1 MQWLAALCVKR
12 PVFATVLILSLTVVG
27 AFAFTLLGVDRFPKV
42 DFPTVVVTT
51 VQPGAAPE
59 QIETEVSDK
68 IEEAVNTISGID
80 ELRSISS
87 EGVSQVMI
95 SFLLDKD
102 PDVAAQEV
110 RDKVNGA
117 LPLLPKTIEQPRV
130 DRFDPDAA
138 PVLSLALTA
147 SNRPVREITEY
158 ADKVLRR
165 QLESV
170 SGVGQ
175 VLVLGGRQRQINVW
189 LDGDRLRAYNLTV
202 TDVARALQAQNIE
215 IPGGRMDQGP
225 QSVTLRTRGRV
236 QTVAEFGDIVVKQR
250 DVHAIRIADV
260 ARVEDGEAEA
270 ETVANVNGA
279 GTVLLQVRRQSGTN
293 TVEVVRDVR
302 ERFEQLKKNLPA
314 GYNARIVRDTSDF
327 IEAAIHNVEEHL
339 VVGSILAALVVL
351 LFLANLR
358 STIISAI
365 AIPTSIVATFGLIWY
380 MGFTLNLMTMLALTL
395 SVGIVIDDAIVVLE
409 NIYRFIEEK
418 HEDQFKAAVDA
429 TQEIGLAVLATTLS
443 LVAIFVPVG
452 FMGGI
457 VGRFMKSFG
466 LTMAFAILV
475 SLVVSFTLTP
485 MLSARWLKVDRSKGN
500 NHSKDSRIFHAI
512 DVLYTRMLEWAM
524 AHRAVVAGLA
534 VLVLFSSVPLFM
546 AANKNFM
553 PNDDQSEFE
562 INLRAPEGTSLES
575 TEVITNRI
583 ANAVRTR
590 LPEVDYTLVTI
601 GGDPAKTRNL
611 GTVYVR
617 LKPIETRAR
626 DQFAV
631 MGIIR
636 NQILP
641 PLAKDLRTSVQP
653 VATIGGGG
661 SQAADVQFL
670 INGPDLQELDRI
682 SRQLVEKVKT
692 IPGVV
697 DIDTS
702 MNVGK
707 PELSVQVDRPKAAD
721 LGVQV
726 GDAAEALRLLVGG
739 DQVTTYNE
747 GGEQYEVHLRARVE
761 DRTTQ
766 AAIGGLTVP
775 SSRLGSVTLDNVADF
790 TPGSAPSDINR
801 LARQRQVTVFC
812 NLLPTASQAAV
823 QNTILQEF
831 KTLNPNGSYR
841 GAFTG
846 RSREL
851 GRAAQNF
858 VTAFVLSLVFMY
870 LILAAQFES
879 WLHPVTI
886 LLSLPLTLPFAL
898 LSIII
903 FRQSLNIFSALG
915 LLVLFGVVKKN
926 SILQIDHANQ
936 LKAGGLSTHDAVVR
950 ASRDRL
956 RPILMTT
963 FAFVAGMVPLIVT
976 RGIGAGTN
984 HAIGFVIFGGQSLA
998 LLLTLLVT
1006 PVAYSLFDDLANWK
1020 PFSRRSR
1027 RFEPPVVAEAI
1038 VPSGAAM
1045 RRTTLLVLLAAG
1057 LAVSASAQT
1066 TQTIQATAPATLRL
1080 SVEDAVKLAIDHNVD
1095 LAADRLDPQIS
1106 DTRVAA
1112 AVGLFKPTISTSI
1125 NSNNQLQPPSSF
1137 LIPTPTRTDVVT
1149 TNAGLA
1155 QRLPWFGTTYNLSW
1169 SATHTDSNSFLNSF
1183 NPLLQSGLGLNVSQ
1197 PLLRDF
1203 KIDNAR
1209 QQLVTSQINRD
1220 IAGTRLRESEV
1231 HTVAS
1236 VKAAYWNL
1244 VSARANVE
1252 ARKTALELAQE
1263 LVRVNKAK
1271 VDVGTAPPLD
1281 LVSAQAEVASD
1292 QEQLIVAETAVRQVE
1307 DQLRMLILDPTKP
1320 ETWSTVID
1328 TTDTPPVATPALD
1341 VDAAVRRALSER
1353 ADLQRARKDID
1364 TAQANLKFYDNQ
1376 KLPDVRLNAS
1386 YQASGLGG
1394 TQVLRSGGFPGTI
1407 VGPGAVTDFGSVLN
1421 QLFATD
1427 YPTWS
1432 VGLSVSY
1439 PIGQSVDESNAA
1451 RGRLERAQA
1460 DERFKGTESRA
1471 IQQIRNA
1478 AYQVEMNSKR
1488 IETTRAARELAEQRL
1503 DAERKRLDVGMST
1516 SFLVIQAQRDLSQAK
1531 TNELGAVLAYDLSLV
1546 DFEALQQAGPANGSQ
1561 NQQNGNNGQ
1570 NGSAGQGSIQATAAA
1585 AAAPRTTVSPLPA
1598 LPGIQPQQQ

>member
-12 PVFATVLILSLTVVG
+12 PVFASVLILSLTVVG

-68 IEEAVNTISGID
+68 LEEAVNTISGID

-95 SFLLDKD
+95 SFLLDKN

-117 LPLLPKTIEQPRV
+117 LPRLPKTIQQPRV

-147 SNRPVREITEY
+147 TNKPVREITEY

-175 VLVLGGRQRQINVW
+175 VLVIGGRRRQVNVW
-189 LDGDRLRAYNLTV
+189 LDGDRLRAHNLTV
-202 TDVARALQAQNIE
+202 TEVARALQAQNIE
-215 IPGGRMDQGP
+215 VPGGRMDQGP

-236 QTVAEFGDIVVKQR
+236 QSVGEFNEIVIREK
-250 DVHAIRIADV
+250 DGHPIRIADV
-260 ARVEDGEAEA
+260 ARVEDGEADP

-293 TVEVVRDVR
+293 TVEVVRAVR
-302 ERFEQLKKNLPA
+302 ERFDEVKGRLPA
-314 GYNARIVRDTSDF
+314 GYSARIVRDTSEF

-339 VVGSILAALVVL
+339 VVGSILAALVVFV
-351 LFLANLR
+351 FLMNVR
-358 STIISAI
+358 STVISAI
-365 AIPTSIVATFGLIWY
+365 AIPTSIIATFGLVWY

-418 HEDQFKAAVDA
+418 HEDQFKAAIDA
-429 TQEIGLAVLATTLS
+429 TEEIGLAVLATTLS

-485 MLSARWLKVDRSKGN
+485 MLSARWLKVDKHGRDQHGSKE
-500 NHSKDSRIFHAI
+500 SKVFHAI
-512 DVLYTRMLEWAM
+512 DVFYTRLLEWSM
-524 AHRAVVAGLA
+524 AHRGIIAGVA
-534 VLVLFSSVPLFM
+534 VLVLLSSVPLFM
-546 AANKNFM
+546 MANKNFM
-553 PNDDQSEFE
+553 PQDDQSEFE
-562 INLRAPEGTSLES
+562 INLRAPEGTSLEA
-575 TEVITNRI
+575 TEVITNRV
-583 ANAVRTR
+583 ATAVRQR

-601 GGDPAKTRNL
+601 GGDPANTRNL
-611 GTVYVR
+611 GTIYVR
-617 LKPIETRAR
+617 LKAIEERSR

-631 MGIIR
+631 MGAIR
-636 NQILP
+636 NDILP
-641 PLAKDLRTSVQP
+641 LYAKDLRTSVQP
-653 VATIGGGG
+653 VATIGNGG
-661 SQAADVQFL
+661 SQSADIQFL
-670 INGPDLQELDRI
+670 INGPDLQELERI
-682 SRQLVEKVKT
+682 SKTLVQKVKT

-702 MNVGK
+702 MSVGK
-707 PELSVQVDRPKAAD
+707 PELGVQVDRPKAAD

-747 GGEQYEVHLRARVE
+747 GGEQYEVHLRAKAA
-761 DRTTQ
+761 DRSTQ
-766 AAIGGLTVP
+766 AAVGSLTIP
-775 SSRLGSVTLDNVADF
+775 SSRLGSVTIDDVADF
-790 TPGSAPSDINR
+790 KPGTAPTEISR

-812 NLLPTASQAAV
+812 NMLPTASQSTV
-823 QNTILQEF
+823 QNAILSEF
-831 KTLNPNGSYR
+831 NRLNTGGDYR

-858 VTAFVLSLVFMY
+858 VTAFLLSLVFMY

-936 LKAGGLSTHDAVVR
+936 LKERGLSTHDAVIQ

-963 FAFVAGMVPLIVT
+963 FAFVAGMVPLIVS

-998 LLLTLLVT
+998 LLLTLVVT
-1006 PVAYSLFDDLANWK
+1006 PVAYSLFDDAAKLQLFSFRRNRALA
-1020 PFSRRSR
+1020 PAA
-1027 RFEPPVVAEAI
+1027 V
-1038 VPSGAAM
+1038 SGTAM
-1045 RRTTLLVLLAAG
+1045 RNTTLIVLLALG
-1057 LAVSASAQT
+1057 LATAASAQAPSPT
-1066 TQTIQATAPATLRL
+1066 PSAAAPATLRL
-1080 SVEDAVKLAIDHNVD
+1080 SVEDAVRLALEHNVD
-1095 LAADRLDPQIS
+1095 LVADRIDPQIS

-1112 AVGLFKPTISTSI
+1112 AAGVYRPTIISSV

-1137 LIPTPTRTDVVT
+1137 LIPTATRNDVVT

-1155 QRLPWFGTTYNLSW
+1155 QRLPWFGTNYSVAWTT
-1169 SATHTDSNSFLNSF
+1169 AHTDSNSFLNSY
-1183 NPLLQSGLGLNVSQ
+1183 NPLLTSGLAFSVSQ

-1203 KIDNAR
+1203 RIDSPR
-1209 QQLVTSQINRD
+1209 QQLATSRINRA
-1220 IAGTRLRESEV
+1220 IADTRLRESIV
-1231 HTVAS
+1231 QTTAA
-1236 VKAAYWNL
+1236 VKVAYWGL
-1244 VSARANVE
+1244 VTARANVE
-1252 ARKTALELAQE
+1252 ARRSTLELAQE

-1281 LVSAQAEVASD
+1281 LVSAQAEVAAD
-1292 QEQLIVAETAVRQVE
+1292 QEQLIIAETAVKQVE
-1307 DQLRMLILDPTKP
+1307 DRLRLLIMDATDPASWLTQI
-1320 ETWSTVID
+1320 EV
-1328 TTDTPPVATPALD
+1328 TDAPPIATPTLD
-1341 VDAAVRRALSER
+1341 VDAAVRRALADRS
-1353 ADLQRARKDID
+1353 DLQRARKDID
-1364 TAQANLKFYDNQ
+1364 TANVGVTFTTNQ
-1376 KLPDVRLNAS
+1376 KLPDVRVNAN
-1386 YQASGLGG
+1386 YQANGLGG
-1394 TQVLRSGGFPGTI
+1394 RQVLRTGGFPGTI
-1407 VGPGAVTDFGSVLN
+1407 VGPGPGTDFGSVLG
-1421 QLFATD
+1421 QLFGAD

-1432 VGLSVSY
+1432 VGLSLSY
-1439 PIGQSVDESNAA
+1439 PLGTSADQANAA
-1451 RGRLERAQA
+1451 RAQLERKQA
-1460 DERFKGTESRA
+1460 DARLKSIESRA

-1478 AYQVEMNSKR
+1478 AYQVEMNAKR
-1488 IETTRAARELAEQRL
+1488 IETTRASRELAEQRL
-1503 DAERKRLDVGMST
+1503 DSERKRLDVGMST
-1516 SFLVIQAQRDLSQAK
+1516 SFLVIQAQRDLAQAR
-1531 TNELGAVLAYDLSLV
+1531 TSELGAVLSYDLSLV
-1546 DFEALQQAGPANGSQ
+1546 DFEALQEAPPQ
-1561 NQQNGNNGQ
+1561 NQ
-1570 NGSAGQGSIQATAAA
+1570 GSPNSPGGAGGSIGAPTAGAPGTSLGAAA
-1585 AAAPRTTVSPLPA
+1585 AAGRAAAVII
-1598 LPGIQPQQQ
+1598 PGIPQQ